1 MNLNL
6 GNANNTVYNKIRNI
20 SSKNLKIGMIVSND
34 ISEIIK
40 KKKALVKYK
49 QSQDSKQSSSAFRR
63 LKEFEYES
71 FKNEEKKKI
80 LKRKRNKTSSKI
92 FSFDDN
98 EENQSLLRKNSKI
111 GYEIDNNMKINTY
124 KLNKSNSLKSN
135 NKCDSDCNANKKI
148 EVLNDS
154 GKNNNSNLNEDNIEN
169 NNNDNKKGLKSIYSD
184 IKMGEMT
191 KYLYEDSKFFTPAS
205 LNYDNT
211 QQVEFL
217 YMKIRLEIFF
227 QFLFSMISMLSSFM
241 AYELE
246 YSHKNKN
253 KHQFSLY
260 VSFVSTILL
269 IVSIIFEYLINS
281 ELLHIIQK
289 LPLRVWVFNKERLLN
304 LLGNVFMFIWHPN
317 PVFSS
322 ITVKF
327 KISNYDIDQ
336 ILPLNSI
343 LYSLTLFKFWFA
355 FKYVLFNSEY
365 TSSRMNRVSIM
376 NKFSVNFSFC
386 IKALMEKTPFHV
398 QLLFFVMST
407 LYCSICI
414 RIFERDLDQYTNQ
427 IFSNFYN
434 CIWYTIITMTTVGF
448 GDFYPDSLL
457 GKLIGILASFVG
469 VILMSISVITVSN
482 LVNFDNQEYNTFII
496 FEKSKLD
503 CTKHELSADI
513 MKKYI
518 SATILNKKF
527 KNKNGDKAKD
537 KKYDLLNSFNQ
548 YRKNQGEIDST
559 YPPHISIDSVIENT
573 HLLDE
578 SFKNLEDNQNK
589 ISDLLDELLIKLSVK
604 EIKEEKE
611 SIDSSHSDL

>member
-6 GNANNTVYNKIRNI
+6 GNANNSTVYNKIRNI
-20 SSKNLKIGMIVSND
+20 SSKNLKIGMMVSND

-40 KKKALVKYK
+40 KKKALEKYK
-49 QSQDSKQSSSAFRR
+49 QSQDSKQSSSVFRR

-71 FKNEEKKKI
+71 IKNEEKKKI
-80 LKRKRNKTSSKI
+80 LNKKRNKTSSKI

-111 GYEIDNNMKINTY
+111 GNENDNHNMRINSN
-124 KLNKSNSLKSN
+124 KLSKSNSIKSK
-135 NKCDSDCNANKKI
+135 NKCVSDYNANKKI
-148 EVLNDS
+148 ESLNDS
-154 GKNNNSNLNEDNIEN
+154 NKNNNSNNLNEENIEN
-169 NNNDNKKGLKSIYSD
+169 NNKKGLKSIYTD

-246 YSHKNKN
+246 YSHKSKN

-269 IVSIIFEYLINS
+269 IISIIFEYLINS

-317 PVFSS
+317 PVFSGL
-322 ITVKF
+322 TVKF
-327 KISNYDIDQ
+327 NISNYNIDQ

-343 LYSLTLFKFWFA
+343 FYSLTLFKFWFA

-448 GDFYPDSLL
+448 GDFYPDSFL

-503 CTKHELSADI
+503 CTKQELSADI

-527 KNKNGDKAKD
+527 KNKNGDRVKD
-537 KKYDLLNSFNQ
+537 KKYDLLNAFNQ